1 MPEIILYALL
11 PLGFGL
17 GFYFAYQAG
26 RSGAQKEEHEKR
38 QDQSIA
44 AKYVQDRLR
53 HDDDFAKRVRDR
65 FTR

>member
-1 MPEIILYALL
+1 MQNIVLGALL
-11 PLGFGL
+11 PLALGL
-17 GFYFAYQAG
+17 GFYFAYLAG
-26 RSGAQKEEHEKR
+26 QRNAEKEEHEKW
-38 QDQSIA
+38 QSQSIA

>member
-1 MPEIILYALL
+1 MPQIILSALL
-11 PLGFGL
+11 PLALGF
-17 GFYFAYQAG
+17 GFYFAYLAG
-26 RSGAQKEEHEKR
+26 QRNAQKEEHEKR
-38 QDQSIA
+38 QSQSIA